1 MLLFFISAALLV
13 LGYFFYGV
21 FVEKV
26 IGMDPNRKTPAI
38 VNPDGVDF
46 VPLPPYK
53 IFLIQFLNIAGL
65 GPIFG
70 AVLGI
75 IYGPACLLWIVFGS
89 IFAGAV
95 HDYLSGMTSVRRNGR
110 SVIDLVNEVF
120 GQRSR
125 TAIMIFLCV
134 FLVLVG
140 AVFAVNPAK
149 MLAGITPVS
158 FPWWLAII
166 FGYYFIATMFSVD
179 KIIGKIY
186 PAFAVLL
193 LVMSCWMLIRI
204 FFIPQPWYPQITFA
218 NLHPSGQPIFPLL
231 FITVAC
237 GALSGFHA
245 TQSPMMAR
253 CLTNEKY
260 GRPCFYGAMI
270 LEGLLALMWATF
282 GMAFYQSP
290 DAIASAIAASGQAGT
305 IAQISKGFLGN
316 IGGSLTVIA
325 VVVLAVTSGD
335 TAFRSLRLNI
345 ADFFDINQKKMS
357 NRLLVSSIIFA
368 CGIAL
373 ALTDT
378 TRLWMYFGWT
388 NQTFACI
395 TLWTFSVYLNRKG
408 LNYWITL
415 VPAVFM
421 TAVCSTYILYD
432 KIGFRLSIAPATIG
446 GIVCAILLTGLFFF
460 FQKKNQ
466 ISKTDGKAE

>member
-21 FVEKV
+21 LVEKV

-38 VNPDGVDF
+38 ANPDGVDF
-46 VPLPPYK
+46 VPMPPYK

-120 GQRSR
+120 GQKSK

-149 MLAGITPVS
+149 MLAGITSLS

-186 PAFAVLL
+186 PVFAVLL

-204 FFIPQPWYPQITFA
+204 LFIPQPWYPQITFA

-290 DAIASAIAASGQAGT
+290 EAISSAIAASGQAGT
-305 IAQISKGFLGN
+305 IAQISKGFLGS

-357 NRLLVSSIIFA
+357 NRLLVSSVIFA

-378 TRLWMYFGWT
+378 TKLWMYFGWS
-388 NQTFACI
+388 NQTFACV
-395 TLWTFSVYLNRKG
+395 TLWTLSVYLSRKG

-421 TAVCSTYILYD
+421 TVVCSTYILYD
-432 KIGFRLSIAPATIG
+432 KIGFRLSITPATIG
-446 GIVCAILLTGLFFF
+446 GILCAILLTGLFFF

-466 ISKTDGKAE
+466 ITKTDGKAE

>member
-1 MLLFFISAALLV
+1 MSLFFISAALLI
-13 LGYFFYGV
+13 LGYFFYGA
-21 FVEKV
+21 FVEKI
-26 IGMDPNRKTPAI
+26 IGMDPARKTPAI
-38 VNPDGVDF
+38 ANPDGVDF
-46 VPLPPYK
+46 VPLPPLK

-95 HDYLSGMTSVRRNGR
+95 HDYLSGMSSVRNGGR
-110 SVIDLVNEVF
+110 SIIDLVAETF
-120 GQRSR
+120 GKKSK
-125 TAIMIFLCV
+125 TALMIFLCL

-149 MLAGITPVS
+149 MLANLTPVS
-158 FPWWLAII
+158 FGYWLAII

-179 KIIGKIY
+179 KIIGKVY
-186 PAFAVLL
+186 PYFAVLL
-193 LVMSCWMLIRI
+193 LVMSVWMLIRLC
-204 FFIPQPWYPQITFA
+204 FLPQPWYPQITFA
-218 NLHPSGQPIFPLL
+218 NMHPSGQPLFPLL

-290 DAIASAIAASGQAGT
+290 EAIAAAVKTAGQAG
-305 IAQISKGFLGN
+305 AVGQISTGLLGRTGGFL
-316 IGGSLTVIA
+316 TVLA

-335 TAFRSLRLNI
+335 TAFRSLRLNV
-345 ADFFDINQKKMS
+345 ADFFNISQKNMK
-357 NRLLVSSIIFA
+357 NRLAVSSIIFA

-378 TRLWMYFGWT
+378 TKLWMYFGWA
-388 NQTFACI
+388 NQTLACI
-395 TLWTFSVYLNRKG
+395 TLWTFSVFMRRTGRNF
-408 LNYWITL
+408 WITL
-415 VPAVFM
+415 VPAMFM
-421 TAVCSTYILYD
+421 SVVCGSYILYD
-432 KIGFRLSIAPATIG
+432 KIGFGLGINASITG
-446 GIVCAILLTGLFFF
+446 GMIMAAAISAIYFIFA
-460 FQKKNQ
+460 KK
-466 ISKTDGKAE
+466 IDKKTEVK